1 MEAQK
6 AVRIGRT
13 VYEKDNTHIYSDLG
27 VYKMLYNLSL
37 EDDANKFCGKY
48 LQSLIDY
55 DIENNSEYI
64 KTLRSIVKNDW
75 NLKQTSEE
83 MFIHYN
89 TIKYRFSKI
98 CEIVNLDLN
107 SREDKFKIEF
117 CLKLMDMSNQYSL
130 YMKTKV

>member
-1 MEAQK
+1 
-6 AVRIGRT
+6 
-13 VYEKDNTHIYSDLG
+13 
-27 VYKMLYNLSL
+27 MLYNLSL